1 MASVVPAMAAA
12 IAPRVR
18 AAPPGG
24 DEPDRDARLAARLRH
39 HRPVQ
44 RGLFDRRAVREAD
57 SAEENAADEA
67 GRAGPPNGCCGG
79 GRRHAEPVLLL
90 FLTP

>member
-1 MASVVPAMAAA
+1 MASLVPAMAEA
-12 IAPRVR
+12 IPRR
-18 AAPPGG
+18 SREAAPAG
-24 DEPDRDARLAARLRH
+24 DGTDRDARLAARLRH

-67 GRAGPPNGCCGG
+67 GRAGSPNGCCGG